1 MRVLIELNRN
11 NIVQRIE
18 NNTEAEQYRKIKVQV
33 GDKLDE
39 QFIALLL
46 MNPHRV
52 QIIRSK
58 VTR

>member
-1 MRVLIELNRN
+1 MKVLIELNRN

-18 NNTEAEQYRKIKVQV
+18 NNTENEQYRKLKAEV

-39 QFIALLL
+39 QLIALLL
-46 MNPHRV
+46 MNPHRFQV
-52 QIIRSK
+52 IRSE

>member
-1 MRVLIELNRN
+1 MQVLIELNRS

-18 NNTEAEQYRKIKVQV
+18 NNTENGQYKKMKVEV
-33 GDKLDE
+33 GEKLNE
-39 QFIALLL
+39 EFIALLM

-52 QIIRSK
+52 QIIRSR